1 MAIKEI
7 FTFISSDYQRYKGS
21 LGGVKMLSHICY
33 SVLIIVLTTAF
44 GCDLLHR
51 KTLYFLWRYGCTG
64 GFPKS
69 MAYRFPAGVR

>member
-7 FTFISSDYQRYKGS
+7 FTFISSDYQRYKGL
-21 LGGVKMLSHICY
+21 LGGEMLSHICY

-51 KTLYFLWRYGCTG
+51 KTYYFL
-64 GFPKS
+64 
-69 MAYRFPAGVR
+69 

>member
-7 FTFISSDYQRYKGS
+7 FTFISSDYQRYKGL
-21 LGGVKMLSHICY
+21 LGGEKMLSHICY

-51 KTLYFLWRYGCTG
+51 KTYYFL
-64 GFPKS
+64 
-69 MAYRFPAGVR
+69 